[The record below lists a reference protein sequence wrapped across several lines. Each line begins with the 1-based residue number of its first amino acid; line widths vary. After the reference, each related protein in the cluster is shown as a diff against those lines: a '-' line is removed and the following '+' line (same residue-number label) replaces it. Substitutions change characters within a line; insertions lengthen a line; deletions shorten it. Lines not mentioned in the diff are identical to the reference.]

1 MSQPNRGTN
10 PPPKISL
17 QEMQGQN
24 SRGGTPQG
32 PPNVSLDQMQG
43 RNSRGGNP
51 GVQQTASNTPPL
63 SIQSPLY
70 FPSDLQINN
79 SKYGDTG
86 LCINMYSDNESNT
99 KFAPVNNTIK
109 DINGKD
115 IQQAKSPESVLNL
128 ARNRTKD
135 YQIERQIFLPV
146 PLSLNTNYKIKYKD
160 ISATEIAASIG
171 TDIIRGAGSLA
182 TTFAKL
188 SNDPR
193 IQLAGKA
200 FDSAIKGVSSL
211 VNTAK
216 NAALL
221 TAATAG
227 VALNP
232 HQEMLLDGVE
242 FRTFQISYNMVAKCV
257 EDSNAIKNI
266 VETLKSG
273 MHPGIYDS
281 NYLFTYP
288 SVFELLLYVKKQDDY
303 SLNKYLF
310 KTKKCALIDL
320 KVQYGKDNFIT
331 FKETDA
337 PVEIV
342 VDMTFKE
349 IEILTRDEIEGL
361 LKEGYLT
368 Y

>member
-1 MSQPNRGTN
+1 MSN
-10 PPPKISL
+10 PTTSQSRPPA
-17 QEMQGQN
+17 
-24 SRGGTPQG
+24 
-32 PPNVSLDQMQG
+32 G
-43 RNSRGGNP
+43 RTTTDRW
-51 GVQQTASNTPPL
+51 VRETAAKDKLKKSDKQATEAIETYRAKSKPA
-63 SIQSPLY
+63 LY
-70 FPSDLQINN
+70 FPVDLQANN

-109 DINGKD
+109 DINGNP
-115 IQQAKSPESVLNL
+115 ITQAKVPDSILNL
-128 ARNRTKD
+128 ARNRTQE

-160 ISATEIAASIG
+160 VSATEIGLSLISDAASSIG
-171 TDIIRGAGSLA
+171 PIGIGQVTSKLKGNSKLAKYSKLLGGVGSL
-182 TTFAKL
+182 
-188 SNDPR
+188 
-193 IQLAGKA
+193 G
-200 FDSAIKGVSSL
+200 SL
-211 VNTAK
+211 VNTGK
-216 NAALL
+216 NIALI

-273 MHPGIYDS
+273 MHPGIYNS
-281 NYLFTYP
+281 SYLFTYP
-288 SVFELLLYVKKQDDY
+288 SVFELLFYVKKQNDY

-320 KVQYGKDNFIT
+320 KVQYGKDNFTT

-337 PVEIV
+337 PVEIM